1 MQILLAED
9 DRVTRRML
17 EVRVR
22 AWGHEPIPAEDGREA
37 LELLRAENGPQFALL
52 DWMMPELSGIEVCRQ
67 LQPLREE
74 RFIYVIM
81 VTAREGSEATV
92 EALES
97 GADDYLTK
105 PINIAELQARLNVG
119 IRMLELQ
126 NRLQEAN
133 RELERMASTDGLTQV
148 ANRKAIMDHLDR
160 MVERAKA
167 SNGNGT
173 IAVTLADIDHF
184 KRFNDTYG
192 HQCGDEVL
200 VEFAQ
205 RLERACRPEDRVGRY
220 GGEEFIVISGGV
232 PPESAHALGQRFLQ
246 AVNGHPFETQAGALP
261 VTASFGL
268 VCTVCGAAAASASL
282 TRAADALLYEAKA
295 RGRNQVV
302 ASVD

>member
-1 MQILLAED
+1 MRILLAED

-17 EVRVR
+17 EVRVKD
-22 AWGHEPIPAEDGREA
+22 WGHEPVPAGNGREA
-37 LELLRAENGPQFALL
+37 LDLLSADDGPRIALL
-52 DWMMPELSGIEVCRQ
+52 DWMMPELSGIEVCEQ
-67 LQPLREE
+67 LTPLRET
-74 RFIYVIM
+74 RFVYVIM

-92 EALES
+92 TALES

-126 NRLQEAN
+126 DRLQEAN
-133 RELERMASTDGLTQV
+133 RELERMATTDGLTQV
-148 ANRKAIMDHLDR
+148 YNRSAIMDHLGR
-160 MVERAKA
+160 VVARARQED
-167 SNGNGT
+167 T
-173 IAVTLADIDHF
+173 CIAVTLADIDHF

-200 VEFAQ
+200 ARFAQ
-205 RLERACRPEDRVGRY
+205 RLEQACRPQDRVGRY
-220 GGEEFIVISGGV
+220 GGEEFVVVSSDV
-232 PPESAHALGQRFLQ
+232 PSSAAGKMGQRFLR
-246 AVNGHPFETQAGALP
+246 AINGRPFETQAGPLT

-268 VCTVCGAAAASASL
+268 VCVRCGEAANSASL

-302 ASVD
+302 TSVSM